1 MRKIPLKESFYLFHI
16 YPQANREMSE
26 FKVEFSDANNA
37 AQYDTSAADVS
48 SLYRGEDGARLYIGD
63 RDSLSMVQIRHRQL
77 SRVLNCHGLCLRT
90 FPSVVAV
97 SYKKV
102 PWIHLN
108 TPSRHHYHHPLS
120 LSDLSF
126 QFCPSSS
133 ALPCTFASPPAPP
146 SLLVPS
152 C

>member
-1 MRKIPLKESFYLFHI
+1 MRQIPLKESFYLFNI

-77 SRVLNCHGLCLRT
+77 SRVLNCHGVLYCL
-90 FPSVVAV
+90 
-97 SYKKV
+97 
-102 PWIHLN
+102 
-108 TPSRHHYHHPLS
+108 
-120 LSDLSF
+120 
-126 QFCPSSS
+126 
-133 ALPCTFASPPAPP
+133 
-146 SLLVPS
+146 
-152 C
+152 